1 MASFLDF
8 ILLTAP
14 CLLSTCQIFKY
25 QIQHI
30 QARYDAEVEDIEND
44 MNYTRLQIKK
54 LEDQR
59 KFLNKEIERF
69 HVEIKQC
76 LDKEAAE
83 RQAKIDAENERL
95 RLVSNT
101 KVLEIKNFK

>member
-1 MASFLDF
+1 MD
-8 ILLTAP
+8 
-14 CLLSTCQIFKY
+14 
-25 QIQHI
+25 
-30 QARYDAEVEDIEND
+30 DIDND
-44 MNYTRLQIKK
+44 MSYTRLQIKK
-54 LEDQR
+54 LEEHR

-95 RLVSNT
+95 RLVRNT
-101 KVLEIKNFK
+101 VFWAI

>member
-1 MASFLDF
+1 
-8 ILLTAP
+8 
-14 CLLSTCQIFKY
+14 
-25 QIQHI
+25 
-30 QARYDAEVEDIEND
+30 

-54 LEDQR
+54 LEEHR

-69 HVEIKQC
+69 HVEIKEC

-95 RLVSNT
+95 RLEQEA
-101 KVLEIKNFK
+101 KLEQERKAKAKAKKEKQKQKKTAMLK